1 MGIRKSRAIAVAL
14 GLGLCLALLGAGPA
28 LAETGGIAG
37 RVIEAEEAEGVASA
51 TVCAEAAPP
60 LAPASTCVETEGSG
74 AYEILGLEAGQ
85 YRVHFEPPPESRYV
99 PQYYVHS
106 LLRNSARLLQVE
118 EGSVKQGVS
127 ASLEAGGWV
136 TGTVT
141 DTLGVSLGDIDVC
154 VSNLLLPELV
164 IPCDKTNLEGKYT
177 VLGLPPGPYTAFFS
191 AAESRSIFPQYFSG
205 ARLASEAN
213 TFYVFGYNET
223 PDIDVKLALGV
234 TISGTVAEAGT
245 GLPLNGIRVCALS
258 AASEAEVRCVA
269 SRSDGRYE
277 IFGLHRGTYV
287 VGFSVGRSS
296 VPAGEDAFVRQY
308 YEDKA
313 TFAAADRID
322 ASGPGVFQDIDA
334 HLTRGPEIFPVTAAP
349 SAAAAAAPTE
359 ASTPPKRCRKGFRKK
374 LVKGTKRCVRVK
386 HRKQGKRQGGRQVAH
401 HPTKSR

>member
-14 GLGLCLALLGAGPA
+14 GLGLCLALLGAGSA
-28 LAETGGIAG
+28 LADTGGIAG
-37 RVIEAEEAEGVASA
+37 RVIEAEEAEGVGLA
-51 TVCAEAAPP
+51 TICAEAAPP
-60 LAPASTCVETEGSG
+60 LAPTATCVESEGSG

-85 YRVHFEPPPESRYV
+85 YRVRFDPPPDSRYV
-99 PQYYVHS
+99 RQYYVHS
-106 LLRNSARLLQVE
+106 LLRSSARLVEVE
-118 EGSVKQGVS
+118 EGVVKQGVS
-127 ASLEAGGWV
+127 AALEAGGWV

-141 DTLGVSLGDIDVC
+141 DTLGISLGDIEVC

-177 VLGLPPGPYTAFFS
+177 VEGLPPGPYTAFFS

-205 ARLASEAN
+205 ARLASEAD

-223 PDIDVKLALGV
+223 PDIDVKMELGV
-234 TISGTVAEAGT
+234 TISGTVADAGS
-245 GLPLNGIRVCALS
+245 GLPLGGIRVCAQDP
-258 AASEAEVRCVA
+258 ASEAEVRCVV

-277 IFGLHRGTYV
+277 IFGLPRGQYV
-287 VGFSVGRSS
+287 VGFSVARPG

-334 HLTRGPEIFPVTAAP
+334 HLTRGPEVFPAAP
-349 SAAAAAAPTE
+349 SAPVAARPVEAP
-359 ASTPPKRCRKGFRKK
+359 APPPKRCRKGFRKK
-374 LVKGTKRCVRVK
+374 LVKGAKRCVRVK
-386 HRKQGKRQGGRQVAH
+386 KHRKQGRRHGGRHGGH
-401 HPTKSR
+401 HPAKSR